1 MKAEV
6 DKLRVEAKKLKS
18 ASASEKEAELME
30 EAASVWVRCTLPS
43 VWKRS
48 LNGFT
53 ETH

>member
-6 DKLRVEAKKLKS
+6 DKLRVEAKKMKS

-30 EAASVWVRCTLPS
+30 EAASVWVRSTLLS
-43 VWKRS
+43 VWKLL
-48 LNGFT
+48 LNTFT